1 MTRYFVCTGLIAG
14 AVMAGAITGHA
25 QAPSSRQAAPT
36 PRAASARAMAAAR
49 TYTPPRT
56 PWGHP
61 DLQGTYTTTNENG
74 VARERPDQF
83 PATEGLSAEEFQ
95 KIVKERLDR
104 ARAGAGRIGGAET
117 GAGPTHWY
125 EHLDAENSQLWLISD
140 PADGRI
146 PPMTPEGQ
154 KRMAAYRASRVPDP
168 KRFADFNLYDRCITR
183 GVIGSTLPV
192 IYGNSADIVQGPDYV
207 VIRNEMIHEAR
218 VVPLAGKPRVAG
230 AIKQYMGDSRGHW
243 DGNTLVVETT
253 NFTNRTAIGVN
264 GNGQPHSDAL
274 TLTERFIPVDA
285 NTLRWE
291 VTVDDPKTWTRPW
304 TFGLP
309 LKKDSSQPVFEY
321 ACHEGNY
328 AIRNILTATAAGK

>member
-1 MTRYFVCTGLIAG
+1 LTHGRRVRRSA
-14 AVMAGAITGHA
+14 
-25 QAPSSRQAAPT
+25 S
-36 PRAASARAMAAAR
+36 RAAEPAR

-74 VARERPDQF
+74 VPLERPDQF
-83 PATEGLSAEEFQ
+83 PATEGLSEQEFQ

-140 PADGRI
+140 PPDGRI

-154 KRMAAYRASRVPDP
+154 KRMAAYRAARVPDP

-218 VVPLAGKPRVAG
+218 VVPLVAKPRIAG
-230 AIKQYMGDSRGHW
+230 VIKQYMGDSRGHW
-243 DGNTLVVETT
+243 DGNTLVVEPT
-253 NFTNRTAIGVN
+253 NFTDRTAIGVN

-274 TLTERFIPVDA
+274 KLTERLIPVDA
-285 NTLRWE
+285 STLRWE
-291 VTVDDPKTWTRPW
+291 VTVDDSKTWTRPW

-309 LKKDSSQPVFEY
+309 LRKDATQPVFEY